1 MSWTRKW
8 NGKRIKVS
16 QSNKSWNQELHV
28 LIFVNLVHGRQFSLA
43 TTWIRLIHQLNT
55 HYQISLYPSPPTSLE
70 HGLAISWRQN
80 WRSIGCKSYFGGSAP
95 ALPTDARH
103 GRQGLLANR
112 QMHVDN
118 TDQLSIAW
126 IYRLQ
131 VPKTRDPSGQSTPPQ
146 PNLVLPTKTRVSPK
160 RFARRADGFPTTKL
174 LHSR

>member
-1 MSWTRKW
+1 MADSFQLQPPKSDLSINLTHTTR
-8 NGKRIKVS
+8 S
-16 QSNKSWNQELHV
+16 LST
-28 LIFVNLVHGRQFSLA
+28 LVH
-43 TTWIRLIHQLNT
+43 H
-55 HYQISLYPSPPTSLE
+55 SLE
-70 HGLAISWRQN
+70 HGLVISWRQN

-160 RFARRADGFPTTKL
+160 RFARRADGFPTIRPLATQKK
-174 LHSR
+174 R